1 MSNMERPRLIMETIE
16 RNPGIRF
23 SDMMK
28 ILKIKNGALK
38 HHLDKLETR
47 SVIKVERSPRVARF
61 YSLDITESEI
71 QIAKNLRQE
80 TPRRIIQLLL
90 ESEPINFTEIFKKI
104 KKAPATTSFYTTQ
117 LVEDGVLI
125 DTFENGKRFF
135 SIIDRKTVISLISK
149 YHPDLIERATDNFA
163 DIIASL

>member
-1 MSNMERPRLIMETIE
+1 MANMERPRLIMETIE

-23 SDMMK
+23 SDIMK

-38 HHLDKLETR
+38 HHLDKLENQ
-47 SVIKVERSPRVARF
+47 SVIKVERTPRVSRF

-90 ESEPINFTEIFKKI
+90 KSEPVNFTEIFRKI
-104 KKAPATTSFYTTQ
+104 KRAPATTSLYATQ
-117 LVEDGVLI
+117 LVEDGVII
-125 DTFENGKRFF
+125 DTFEDGKRFF
-135 SIIDRKTVISLISK
+135 SIIDRKTVTSLISK
-149 YHPDLIERATDNFA
+149 YHPDLIESATDNFA
-163 DIIASL
+163 DVIASL